1 MSRRMTKKEWES
13 FLEELKEALRKIGI
27 DFRET
32 TRIRSAGA
40 LCVVRGRKVFIV
52 NRFLEAEEKAELV
65 RKEMAGTD
73 LEAFFLKPEVRDYLG
88 G

>member
-1 MSRRMTKKEWES
+1 MTPRRTKREWES
-13 FLEELKEALRKIGI
+13 FLEELKVGLSKMGI

-40 LCVVRGRKVFIV
+40 LCRVRGRQVLIV
-52 NRFLEAEEKAELV
+52 NRTLDAEEKAELV
-65 RKEMAGTD
+65 RKEIRGVD
-73 LEAFFLKPEVRDYLG
+73 LEGLFLKPEVREFLG